1 MSEPID
7 IDTHPSTAKGLW
19 VFAAAMALSMHL
31 AFAGFAY
38 VQMMDDAN
46 ADDLGAPG
54 IEIGLELASPDAPPS
69 DLPPGPDSEASVASI
84 AQPDVQKPVESV
96 DLPQETAV
104 EAENPDRLVTLE
116 KPKENIEKPPE
127 VPVKQTNPSE
137 ASVASEAMAMPS
149 VEAAVEA
156 PKATTVDQGS
166 GQSRQRVRVT
176 WQKELVAHLDKHK
189 KYPAERSQQ
198 AAQIILAVTLDR
210 MGRVVEAS
218 VNKSS
223 GDEAFDRAALA
234 MVQRASPVPAP
245 PPLVADEGLNFT
257 LPVNFRVGGGKKK

>member
-1 MSEPID
+1 MPHPID
-7 IDTHPSTAKGLW
+7 SDAHPSTAKGLW

-38 VQMMDDAN
+38 FQMMNNAD

-54 IEIGLELASPDAPPS
+54 IEIGLELTSPDAPPS
-69 DLPPGPDSEASVASI
+69 ELPPGPDSEASVASI
-84 AQPDVQKPVESV
+84 AQPDVQKPVEAV
-96 DLPQETAV
+96 DLPQEAPV

-116 KPKENIEKPPE
+116 KPKEQVEKQPE
-127 VPVKQTNPSE
+127 QPVKQTNPSE
-137 ASVASEAMAMPS
+137 ESAASEAMAMPS

-156 PKATTVDQGS
+156 PKATTIDQGT

-189 KYPAERSQQ
+189 RYPAERSQK
-198 AAQIILAVTLDR
+198 AAQIVLALRLDR
-210 MGRVVEAS
+210 MGRVVAAE
-218 VNKSS
+218 VQKSS
-223 GDEAFDRAALA
+223 GDEAFDKAAIS

-257 LPVNFRVGGGKKK
+257 LPVNFRVGGGRKK